1 MRLSH
6 HAPDRAGP
14 CLHMLES
21 YGCPWLRSKQTH
33 VGRGMYRDLLRSLFW
48 YAACVFGNTARSQS
62 AVAGQWPLISSIII
76 VPLTC
81 PVASGASLPTYN
93 TLSTSRLKS
102 MCRRQ
107 YKRMRRHVL
116 AADGGHV
123 HTPGESLQD
132 LDQLP
137 WACPSPLPPQDS
149 KLPRFHPRNTG
160 ASSEP
165 LKMDRQNNGVVRV
178 GSQS

>member
-62 AVAGQWPLISSIII
+62 AAAGHWPLISSTII

-81 PVASGASLPTYN
+81 PLASGASLPSYN
-93 TLSTSRLKS
+93 TSRFTSMILACVDVSTSACVYTCLLPMVS
-102 MCRRQ
+102 MYCGKHTWRVFAGSGSATMGLPISSTSAGFKIAEVPSQEHRCAF
-107 YKRMRRHVL
+107 RAL
-116 AADGGHV
+116 EDG
-123 HTPGESLQD
+123 
-132 LDQLP
+132 
-137 WACPSPLPPQDS
+137 
-149 KLPRFHPRNTG
+149 
-160 ASSEP
+160 
-165 LKMDRQNNGVVRV
+165 
-178 GSQS
+178 

>member
-14 CLHMLES
+14 CPHMLES

-33 VGRGMYRDLLRSLFW
+33 VGRGMYRDLLRILFW
-48 YAACVFGNTARSQS
+48 YAACAFGNTARSQS
-62 AVAGQWPLISSIII
+62 AAVGTGRSSVQAHASTRAGSRWWACTVA
-76 VPLTC
+76 
-81 PVASGASLPTYN
+81 
-93 TLSTSRLKS
+93 
-102 MCRRQ
+102 
-107 YKRMRRHVL
+107 
-116 AADGGHV
+116 

-178 GSQS
+178 GSHS

>member
-6 HAPDRAGP
+6 LALDRAGP
-14 CLHMLES
+14 CPLMLES
-21 YGCPWLRSKQTH
+21 YGCPWWRSKQTH

-107 YKRMRRHVL
+107 YKRMRIHVL
-116 AADGGHV
+116 AADGEYVLWQTHLASLCRIWISYHGLAHLFYLRRIQNCRGSIPG
-123 HTPGESLQD
+123 TPVRL
-132 LDQLP
+132 
-137 WACPSPLPPQDS
+137 PSP
-149 KLPRFHPRNTG
+149 
-160 ASSEP
+160 
-165 LKMDRQNNGVVRV
+165 
-178 GSQS
+178 